1 MNIKAPLSAAIL
13 ATSLAIATVTA
24 PATLAATEI
33 LDQVVAIVDED
44 VIMASELRARIA
56 TITQSITSRGMEMP
70 PEDELVREALDR
82 LILENIQ
89 LQLAA
94 RVGVRFNDAQINAA
108 VNRIAAKN
116 GMSWNS
122 SVLAWRQMGNPTS
135 PCAKISG
142 GK

>member
-13 ATSLAIATVTA
+13 ATSLVIATITA
-24 PATLAATEI
+24 PAALAATEI

-44 VIMASELRARIA
+44 VIMASELRARID
-56 TITQSITSRGMEMP
+56 TITQSIKSRGMEMP

-116 GMSWNS
+116 NMSLEQFRTAHLLPRES
-122 SVLAWRQMGNPTS
+122 
-135 PCAKISG
+135 
-142 GK
+142 

>member
-13 ATSLAIATVTA
+13 ATSLIIATVTA
-24 PATLAATEI
+24 PAAQAATEI

-56 TITQSITSRGMEMP
+56 TITQSIESRGMEMP

-89 LQLAA
+89 MQLAA
-94 RVGVRFNDAQINAA
+94 RVGGSFQRRPD
-108 VNRIAAKN
+108 
-116 GMSWNS
+116 
-122 SVLAWRQMGNPTS
+122 
-135 PCAKISG
+135 
-142 GK
+142 